1 VRMALGARKRDVR
14 RQFLTEAAL
23 LSLAG
28 GLVGVAVGVAA
39 AVGVRGFLDF
49 PAQVTPGIVM
59 LGIVLAVAVGL
70 AAGYWPARNAS
81 NLAVV
86 DALRDE

>member
-1 VRMALGARKRDVR
+1 MSERGLSPSRFFAPLVVAV
-14 RQFLTEAAL
+14 AL
-23 LSLAG
+23 LLVVIGLGTVGHLSG
-28 GLVGVAVGVAA
+28 GTL
-39 AVGVRGFLDF
+39 
-49 PAQVTPGIVM
+49 
-59 LGIVLAVAVGL
+59 LGIVLALGVGL